1 MSVVPRRAPSLR
13 RRLLVWLVL
22 LHLLAIV
29 ATAWA
34 SYAIYDRVIEGLRD
48 DQMRT
53 LAESYAGRREA
64 PSLPTLPGGA
74 LREHGA
80 LAVQLWQADGRTL

>member
-1 MSVVPRRAPSLR
+1 MSAPAPRRPPSLR
-13 RRLLVWLVL
+13 RRLLLWLVL

-64 PSLPTLPGGA
+64 PSLPALPAAGSTPA
-74 LREHGA
+74 NRQRRA
-80 LAVQLWQADGRTL
+80 